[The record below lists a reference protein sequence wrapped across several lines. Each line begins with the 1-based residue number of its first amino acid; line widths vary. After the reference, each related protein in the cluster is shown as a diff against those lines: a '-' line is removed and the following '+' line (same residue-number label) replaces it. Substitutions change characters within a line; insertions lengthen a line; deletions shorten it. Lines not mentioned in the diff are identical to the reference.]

1 MTAHTLMIQGTT
13 SDAGKTTLVAG
24 LCRVLKRRGMQ
35 VAPFKPQNMALN
47 SAVTADGGEI
57 GRAQG
62 LQAQA
67 AGVAPTT
74 DMNPVLLKPNS
85 DVGAQVIVHGRAVAN
100 LDARAYHDYKTV
112 AMQAVLESHMRLS
125 AQYQTIVVEGAGSP
139 AEINLRDRDI
149 ANMGFAE
156 AVDCAVILIADID
169 RGGVFAH
176 LVGTL
181 ELLSRSEQA
190 RVAGFVINRFRGDIS
205 LLQPGLDWLEA
216 RTGKPVLGVLPYLH
230 GLYLDAED
238 AIAQAPAKREAQ
250 LRVVVPVLPRISN
263 HTDFDPLRAHPQ
275 VDFRFVALSETPPP
289 ADLVILPG
297 TKSVRADLDHLRQHG
312 WDDHLNRHLRYGG
325 RLIGI
330 CGGLQMLGRR
340 IADPQGIESEA
351 GDSAGF
357 GWLELD
363 TELAAEKTLRQ
374 VQGHLA
380 FGDGAALRGYEIHAG
395 LSHGPALDCPAVRI
409 ADRVDGAISSD
420 GRILGT
426 YLHGL
431 FDSAEACTALL
442 AWAGLDAPES
452 FDADARR
459 EASLERL
466 ADCLEDHLD
475 IDRVLAIADAGS
487 IPTSGT
493 TRGATKAP
501 MKALILGGARS
512 GKSRYAESLAA
523 ASGREVVYIATA
535 QGRDAEMRARIDHHR
550 ESRPEHW
557 TTLEEPLAL
566 ARVLRKHAANG
577 RCLLVDCLTLW
588 LSNLLCNEDAK
599 LADREIEALLECLP
613 ALNGEI
619 ILVSN
624 ETGLGVVPTGE
635 LTRRYID
642 QAGRLHQALATL
654 CERVVFVTAGIP
666 RTIKGPE
673 L

>member
-1 MTAHTLMIQGTT
+1 MTARTLMIQGTT

-24 LCRVLKRRGMQ
+24 LCRVLKRRGIH

-181 ELLSRSEQA
+181 QLLSRSEQA

-216 RTGKPVLGVLPYLH
+216 RTGKPVLGVLPCLH
-230 GLYLDAED
+230 DLYLDAED
-238 AIAQAPAKREAQ
+238 AIAQAPARREAQ

-340 IADPQGIESEA
+340 ITDPQGIESEA

-487 IPTSGT
+487 IPAASSSRSRSIKT
-493 TRGATKAP
+493 
-501 MKALILGGARS
+501 LILGGARS
-512 GKSRYAESLAA
+512 GKSRYAETLASA
-523 ASGREVVYIATA
+523 GGCEVVYIATA
-535 QGRDAEMRARIDHHR
+535 QARDAEMRARIDHHR